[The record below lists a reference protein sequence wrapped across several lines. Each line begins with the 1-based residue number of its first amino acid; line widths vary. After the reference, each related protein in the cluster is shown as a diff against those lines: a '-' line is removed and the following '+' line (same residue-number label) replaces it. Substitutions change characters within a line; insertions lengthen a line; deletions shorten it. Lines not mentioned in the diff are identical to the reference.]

1 MQRFKKETGTDDD
14 MAVFDSYTMWTQGT
28 KKREPSK
35 KTAKMRHWSA
45 KGDSQPSSGSVT
57 PASAKKSAGSPF
69 V

>member
-1 MQRFKKETGTDDD
+1 MQRFKKETGTYDDKD
-14 MAVFDSYTMWTQGT
+14 VFDSYTRWTQGT